1 MAKNYYAILGVSAHA
16 SSDDIRAAY
25 RRLAKEFHPDCYE
38 DGYNEFL
45 DIQEAY
51 SILSEAA
58 SRRKYDQRIARG
70 RARRP
75 VAYRFA
81 GRTPQPEPLIP
92 EEKSADLGEIS
103 PIRSFETFTPSF
115 DEIFDWLWSNFR
127 SLSRAKAGRIR
138 NLTLEVPITR
148 QQARRGG
155 QARILVPARATCP
168 VCRGTGGIG
177 PYECTRCAGEGA
189 IVGEYPVTISIPP
202 GIRRDH
208 SVVIPLDRFGIRNL
222 YLTVNFR
229 LKATEGE

>member
-25 RRLAKEFHPDCYE
+25 RRLAKEFHPDCCE
-38 DGYNEFL
+38 GGSTRFL

-51 SILSEAA
+51 SALSEAT
-58 SRRKYDQRIARG
+58 SRREYDQWVARG
-70 RARRP
+70 RARRAG
-75 VAYRFA
+75 AYPPR

-138 NLTLEVPITR
+138 NLTLEVPLTK

-168 VCRGTGGIG
+168 VCHGTGGIG
-177 PYECTRCAGEGA
+177 PYDCTRCAGEGA
-189 IVGEYPVTISIPP
+189 IVGEYPVAISVPP
-202 GIRRDH
+202 GITRDH
-208 SVVIPLDRFGIRNL
+208 SVVIPLNRFGIRNL

-229 LKATEGE
+229 LSGAHGE